1 MKSSRSR
8 RLATRVV
15 PLSRGL
21 DTRDRVLQVALSLF
35 ADRGYRGTSLR
46 DIAKRIGI
54 KAPSLLHHFP
64 SKQQLYLAV
73 LDQIFNAME
82 DSARLVMA
90 SPGGPQEQMRKAI
103 ADSIDF
109 IARKPDAM
117 KLLWKEFA
125 DESGVGRTV
134 MKRRLPPLNAIG
146 VNFILR
152 GQREGTFRSE
162 LDSFNFLQTLNS
174 IITGYFTTAA
184 VVKRLWN
191 VNLFDP
197 KSIQHRKREVIDM
210 VERTLFVD
218 GAPARPQQPTPR
230 SKHPAS

>member
-1 MKSSRSR
+1 MKSSRSH

-21 DTRDRVLQVALSLF
+21 DTRDRVLQVSLSLF

-64 SKQQLYLAV
+64 SKQQLYRAV
-73 LDQIFNAME
+73 LEQIFNAME

-103 ADSIDF
+103 TDAIDF

-117 KLLWKEFA
+117 KLLSKEFA
-125 DESGVGRTV
+125 DESGVGRPV
-134 MKRRLPPLNAIG
+134 MKRRLPPFNAIG
-146 VNFILR
+146 VNFICR
-152 GQREGTFRSE
+152 GQREGAFRSE

-197 KSIQHRKREVIDM
+197 KSIEHRKREVIDM

-218 GAPARPQQPTPR
+218 GAKARP
-230 SKHPAS
+230 

>member
-1 MKSSRSR
+1 MKSSRSH
-8 RLATRVV
+8 RLATRLV

-21 DTRDRVLQVALSLF
+21 DTRVRVLQVALSLF

-73 LDQIFNAME
+73 LEQIFSAME
-82 DSARLVMA
+82 DSARLIMA

-146 VNFILR
+146 MNFIFR
-152 GQREGTFRSE
+152 GQREGAFRSE
-162 LDSFNFLQTLNS
+162 LDSFNFLHTLNS
-174 IITGYFTTAA
+174 IVTGYFTTAA

-197 KSIQHRKREVIDM
+197 KSIEHRKREVIDM

-218 GAPARPQQPTPR
+218 GAKARP
-230 SKHPAS
+230 

>member
-73 LDQIFNAME
+73 LEQIFNAME

-146 VNFILR
+146 VNFIFR

-162 LDSFNFLQTLNS
+162 LNSFNFLQTLNS
-174 IITGYFTTAA
+174 IITGYFTAAA

-197 KSIQHRKREVIDM
+197 KSIEHRKREVIDM

-218 GAPARPQQPTPR
+218 GAKARPWRQKPR
-230 SKHPAS
+230 SNIPAS